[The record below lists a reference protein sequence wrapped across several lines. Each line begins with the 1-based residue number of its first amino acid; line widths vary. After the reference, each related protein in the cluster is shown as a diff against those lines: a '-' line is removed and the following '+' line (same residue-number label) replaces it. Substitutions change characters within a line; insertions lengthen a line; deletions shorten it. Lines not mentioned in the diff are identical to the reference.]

1 MSQVRAVRIV
11 QVAKNIDRALHC
23 AAGRAVRDWAPPSGT
38 RGYIST
44 PGPSL
49 VGGAGPSAVAPPT
62 QKGSCTLAALGADYS
77 LRTLLSDGNVRGGEK
92 FFLRV
97 SEVFRDAYRYIR
109 FFFAFAVNYEHS
121 TDIILR

>member
-77 LRTLLSDGNVRGGEK
+77 LS
-92 FFLRV
+92 
-97 SEVFRDAYRYIR
+97 ARYCPMETCVGAKNSFCAFPR
-109 FFFAFAVNYEHS
+109 FFAMLIATS
-121 TDIILR
+121 ASSLRLQ